1 MKPNVLEEIKKRLI
15 DEQVKIKKQITELQ
29 EDDPFND
36 PEHVNNNAAVDHD
49 VREQEAHQRIEAEI
63 HTIEERLQDIHI
75 ALQRI
80 EKGRYGYCKR
90 CNKKIPDKRLELIPE
105 TIYCVQCESELKK

>member
-1 MKPNVLEEIKKRLI
+1 MQPSILEKIKKRLT
-15 DEQVKIKKQITELQ
+15 DEQLRIKKQIIELR

-36 PEHVNNNAAVDHD
+36 PEHVNNNAAIDHD
-49 VREQEAHQRIEAEI
+49 VREQETHQRIEAEI
-63 HTIEERLQDIHI
+63 NTLEERLRDIII

>member
-1 MKPNVLEEIKKRLI
+1 MKPNILEKIKKSLL
-15 DEQVKIKKQITELQ
+15 DELDKIKKQISELQ
-29 EDDPFND
+29 ADDPFND

-49 VREQEAHQRIEAEI
+49 VREQETHQRIEAEI
-63 HTIEERLQDIHI
+63 DTIKERQQDIRI

-90 CNKKIPDKRLELIPE
+90 CNTKIPYARLELIPE
-105 TIYCVQCESELKK
+105 TIYCVKCESEIKT